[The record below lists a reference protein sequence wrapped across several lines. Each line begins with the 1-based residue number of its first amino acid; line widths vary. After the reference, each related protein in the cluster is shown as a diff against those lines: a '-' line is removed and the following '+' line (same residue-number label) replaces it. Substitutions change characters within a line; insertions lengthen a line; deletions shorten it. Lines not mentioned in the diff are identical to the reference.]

1 MVDDMSSS
9 NIIKLV
15 DLIEL
20 LELDVTKVEFFVIE
34 SFDL

>member
-1 MVDDMSSS
+1 MVGDMSSS
-9 NIIKLV
+9 NIIILV
-15 DLIEL
+15 ELIEL